1 MKETNI
7 FFLISLFLTR
17 KLSGEWQVVTWDLT
31 GDAGVARPG
40 MQVSSPRYKTLV

>member
-17 KLSGEWQVVTWDLT
+17 KLSGVVTWDLT